1 MASPPHIVLFPF
13 MSQGHILPL
22 LDISKALSRRGLKIT
37 IISSSPPHHYP
48 SVQLTTIP
56 FPDIN
61 GLPKGCDNT
70 AQLPSLDLLL
80 PFLQATVKLQ
90 LPFEHILQEMIK
102 KGSRPIC
109 VISDFFLGWTLATCR
124 EFNIPRLVFH
134 GMGALSMAICKSVWK
149 HNQHRIVHS
158 DTVPLLLPETH
169 LRFTLTKSDLPE
181 HIRFLE
187 DNHPLLKFI
196 GESGE
201 TDVESWGVIVNS
213 FAELEGCHLSF
224 LEQFY
229 KNNAKAWFVGPGLFH
244 NDKVDNDIIRSL
256 STTILLD
263 WLEGHV
269 SVIYIS
275 FGSQAQVCDDDL
287 NEIFMGLEMSG
298 QDFLWAMKSKTW
310 SPPNGWDDRVRN
322 RGLIV
327 REWVDQRS
335 ILAHKSVGGFLS
347 HCGWN
352 SVLESLSLGVPL
364 LALPLNAEQPLNAKQ
379 VVDELGA
386 GLN

>member
-1 MASPPHIVLFPF
+1 
-13 MSQGHILPL
+13 
-22 LDISKALSRRGLKIT
+22 
-37 IISSSPPHHYP
+37 
-48 SVQLTTIP
+48 
-56 FPDIN
+56 
-61 GLPKGCDNT
+61 
-70 AQLPSLDLLL
+70 
-80 PFLQATVKLQ
+80 
-90 LPFEHILQEMIK
+90 
-102 KGSRPIC
+102 
-109 VISDFFLGWTLATCR
+109 
-124 EFNIPRLVFH
+124 
-134 GMGALSMAICKSVWK
+134 MAICKSVWK

-158 DTVPLLLPETH
+158 DTVPLLLPETR

-287 NEIFMGLEMSG
+287 NEIAMGLEMSG

-310 SPPNGWDDRVRN
+310 SPPNGWEDRVRN

-386 GLN
+386 GLRIETEGASGWQKMSIKRQAICDGVKELMHSKKGKMVRNKAKELGRAAREAVEKGGSSNKSLSELIDTLCATEIRVPNCK